1 MKTINAS
8 TARDDTGGINFFTIN
23 IIAAITTLLFF
34 LYTSKKKKK
43 SKQASV
49 HQLSIYPIKSCA
61 EINVQQALVTS
72 RGFQYDRIF
81 HLVSNST
88 EDDNDEVW
96 TYCTPRDKKFERL
109 FHIQPSISDDGK
121 TMTLSNPTDGDYNNI
136 IIQFKTNLGDLP
148 TSQLVVT
155 VILCMATLWT
165 VYHDNH

>member
-1 MKTINAS
+1 MTTTNTS
-8 TARDDTGGINFFTIN
+8 TSAARDDTGGINFFTIN
-23 IIAAITTLLFF
+23 IIVAITTLLFF
-34 LYTSKKKKK
+34 LYTSKKKKQKK
-43 SKQASV
+43 SEKVSV

-61 EINVQQALVTS
+61 EIHVQQALVTS

-81 HLVSNST
+81 QVVSNNIT

-121 TMTLSNPTDGDYNNI
+121 TMTLSNPITDGDNSN
-136 IIQFKTNLGDLP
+136 IIQFKANLGDLP

-155 VILCMATLWT
+155 VMGGANNIC
-165 VYHDNH
+165 